1 MTIKNNCKAH
11 ETYGDANQSN
21 IGFTED
27 STMHLACAKML
38 TIITN
43 EAKLNQY
50 TLLWTSFS
58 FANFEY
64 ATHIIANKFTYKPP
78 IDACASY
85 KIFKALLSL
94 KTLSSGCCFTQIIL
108 RLFH

>member
-1 MTIKNNCKAH
+1 M
-11 ETYGDANQSN
+11 S
-21 IGFTED
+21 
-27 STMHLACAKML
+27 L
-38 TIITN
+38 
-43 EAKLNQY
+43 Y

-94 KTLSSGCCFTQIIL
+94 KTLSSSLCSAQIIL
-108 RLFH
+108 RQFHRYSHYWHL